1 MALRIKSADRFVVNV
16 PLTPRCEEWNALM
29 VYNWRILE
37 IIRVELEGGIVGWGE
52 SIPVYTWTKT
62 TDEALLAVPGMNP
75 VEFMGDDSIGA
86 GLQMALYDAVGK
98 ALEIPAHCLFPL
110 PKIRDWCPLGWWNTK
125 MPPEALAEEAKEAVS
140 KGYTAHKIKTRPWLD
155 CYAQTEAISAV
166 TPEHYRIDMDWNDM
180 LLHVGIA
187 TPILQELEKH
197 PKVAL
202 FEGPL
207 PQRDIEGYRHL
218 RGKIAKPIVAH
229 IGVPAFP
236 VAVRSEMCDGFVFSE
251 CGAGIAMTNGALCAA
266 FEKPFW
272 LQAVGAGLTTAWVA
286 QLGAVLSHARW
297 PAITCMNNYA
307 DDLLSEPLRIEDGYV
322 QVPTAP
328 GLGVTFNT
336 DTLSRYAMQPPYLHT
351 ERRHIIT
358 VEWPSGRRLHYATM
372 VNRQGNH
379 ATKSPFSHAANAT
392 TLDTHRQMWEDFLMG
407 NHPIEPRGAQM
418 TVQKDDGSSEWAD
431 LYARTQKGP
440 VWSGR

>member
-1 MALRIKSADRFVVNV
+1 
-16 PLTPRCEEWNALM
+16 
-29 VYNWRILE
+29 
-37 IIRVELEGGIVGWGE
+37 
-52 SIPVYTWTKT
+52 
-62 TDEALLAVPGMNP
+62 
-75 VEFMGDDSIGA
+75 
-86 GLQMALYDAVGK
+86 
-98 ALEIPAHCLFPL
+98 
-110 PKIRDWCPLGWWNTK
+110 
-125 MPPEALAEEAKEAVS
+125 
-140 KGYTAHKIKTRPWLD
+140 
-155 CYAQTEAISAV
+155 
-166 TPEHYRIDMDWNDM
+166 
-180 LLHVGIA
+180 
-187 TPILQELEKH
+187 
-197 PKVAL
+197 
-202 FEGPL
+202 
-207 PQRDIEGYRHL
+207 
-218 RGKIAKPIVAH
+218 
-229 IGVPAFP
+229 
-236 VAVRSEMCDGFVFSE
+236 
-251 CGAGIAMTNGALCAA
+251 MTNGALCAA

-336 DTLSRYAMQPPYLHT
+336 DTLSRYAMQPPYLHP